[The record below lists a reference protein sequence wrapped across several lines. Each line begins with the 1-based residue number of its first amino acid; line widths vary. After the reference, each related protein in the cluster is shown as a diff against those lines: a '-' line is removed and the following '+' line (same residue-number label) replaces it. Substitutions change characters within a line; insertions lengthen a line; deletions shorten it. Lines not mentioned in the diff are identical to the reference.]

1 MTDTVKC
8 NENREAFFLG
18 GLTAAPGER
27 IQGELAL
34 GDGKFLLPAAILH
47 GKQPGKTVLITAGI
61 HGGEYVGIQAA
72 VELAEKLK
80 IEKVAGTV
88 IIVKVVNRPA
98 FEGRTGS
105 MVWEDGENLNRVF
118 PGDPRGSASR
128 QLADAIV
135 RELFSKADFY
145 IDLHSGDDYEKLAA
159 YVYYAGKASPTV
171 VEASRKMAQQVDVPY
186 MVCSDVAS
194 GGAYNY
200 AASSGIP
207 SILIERGGMGDWS
220 AEEVRSMRRDVR
232 NILCSLGIYQGQ
244 KDYRT
249 YYPLDVS
256 DVTYQS
262 AAHAGLWYP
271 AKMPGDVIRK
281 GEYLGWVRDYEGN
294 ALEICSAEYDG
305 VILYQTG
312 SLQVLEEGPMIA
324 YGRVRKT
331 YDDRK
336 ERITEYWGKRSESF
350 LEQKKRELHSA
361 MADRWLSEISRQIPW
376 DRPLKILDVGCGTGF
391 FSVLLAK
398 AGHQVIGCDLTP
410 EMVVGAKQLAR
421 EEAVSCRFRVMDAE
435 ELDFADETFDLVISR
450 NLTWTLPDAARAYR
464 EWHRVLKPEGVLLN
478 FDANY
483 GAADFSDYSDLPTE
497 HSHRELGDDMLRE
510 CEEIKRQLPISS
522 YVRPAWDLEIL
533 GKTGFSSFAVD
544 LAFGKKIY
552 VEKDE
557 FYNPTPVFM
566 IRARK
571 EEERA

>member
-1 MTDTVKC
+1 MTDIVKC
-8 NENREAFFLG
+8 NENREAFLLG

-61 HGGEYVGIQAA
+61 HGGEYVGIQVA

-128 QLADAIV
+128 QLADVIV

-171 VEASRKMAQQVDVPY
+171 VETSRKMAQQVDVPY

-281 GEYLGWVRDYEGN
+281 GEYLGCVRDYEGN

-324 YGRVRKT
+324 YGKVKKI
-331 YDDRK
+331 YDERK
-336 ERITEYWGKRSESF
+336 ERITEYWGKRSNSF
-350 LEQKKRELHSA
+350 LEQRRQELHSSV
-361 MADRWLSEISRQIPW
+361 ADRWMQELTRLLPENESGR
-376 DRPLKILDVGCGTGF
+376 ILDVGCGTGF
-391 FSVLLAK
+391 FLFCLL
-398 AGHQVIGCDLTP
+398 
-410 EMVVGAKQLAR
+410 
-421 EEAVSCRFRVMDAE
+421 
-435 ELDFADETFDLVISR
+435 
-450 NLTWTLPDAARAYR
+450 
-464 EWHRVLKPEGVLLN
+464 
-478 FDANY
+478 
-483 GAADFSDYSDLPTE
+483 
-497 HSHRELGDDMLRE
+497 
-510 CEEIKRQLPISS
+510 
-522 YVRPAWDLEIL
+522 
-533 GKTGFSSFAVD
+533 
-544 LAFGKKIY
+544 
-552 VEKDE
+552 
-557 FYNPTPVFM
+557 
-566 IRARK
+566 
-571 EEERA
+571 